1 MLHKSANSL
10 KSNNLMQ
17 AQDGVVPSRSNIG
30 NALENVGNGF
40 HLLALDSPRG
50 ECGTG
55 ALFHLGR

>member
-1 MLHKSANSL
+1 
-10 KSNNLMQ
+10 MQ
-17 AQDGVVPSRSNIG
+17 AQDGLVPSRSNIG

-55 ALFHLGR
+55 APFHLGR